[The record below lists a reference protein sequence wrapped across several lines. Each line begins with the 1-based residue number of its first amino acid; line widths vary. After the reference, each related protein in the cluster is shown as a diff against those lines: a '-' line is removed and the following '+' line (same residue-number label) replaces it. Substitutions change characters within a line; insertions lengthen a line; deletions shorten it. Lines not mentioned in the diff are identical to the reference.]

1 MWAALIGSL
10 IGAGIRPSSTWGSVA
25 VGKRATPRPWAVRI
39 CMRLFRRA
47 VDRCNRAARGSVLSP
62 SARN

>member
-25 VGKRATPRPWAVRI
+25 VGKRATPRPWGTDLHEALSSR
-39 CMRLFRRA
+39 
-47 VDRCNRAARGSVLSP
+47 RGSV
-62 SARN
+62 

>member
-10 IGAGIRPSSTWGSVA
+10 IGAGIRPSTWGSVA

-47 VDRCNRAARGSVLSP
+47 VDRCNREARGSVLPP